1 MSDVQAFAI
10 DDLLRPLDEP
20 GPVGIRLRTS
30 DTVHP
35 ELRELMSRAKK
46 ALESEKKAS
55 DAGHDPAVAG
65 MSDWSTVKELGEK
78 LLTSTAK
85 DLDVAALMVAAAV
98 RTDGLAGL
106 VGGLELV
113 AGLIDRFWPDIFSA
127 ARAAAEAE
135 GGPVDEEQIVLDL
148 TKMIDQW
155 KAGLPGPISWIP
167 LTEGSDAG
175 SYALWQYEQ
184 AVQAEKLSPE
194 EREKRK
200 ATTVGRL
207 TQSAAQAAQRN
218 RDYFPRLLAQLEEV
232 TAHSNEVEAAF
243 QKHLSNGL
251 QGLAPSLIRVR
262 ERVDDIKRCLTHIAK
277 DYLAPPAQATG
288 AAGTAA
294 GGIPGALGPAGEPQ
308 GREEAFRQLS
318 QIADFFARTEPL
330 SLLAEQIRQVVKRGR
345 SSPEKYYAELI
356 DNEDSLRQ
364 FFRLVGIKP
373 SQEES
378 FEQSSES

>member
-1 MSDVQAFAI
+1 MSEAQAFPLAE
-10 DDLLRPLDEP
+10 LLSPLSEP
-20 GPVGIRLRTS
+20 GPSGIRLRTS

-35 ELRELMSRAKK
+35 ELRELIGQAKK

-55 DAGHDPAVAG
+55 DQGNDPSVAG
-65 MSDWSTVKELGEK
+65 MSEWSTVKEQGEK
-78 LLTSTAK
+78 LLINTSK
-85 DLDVAALMVAAAV
+85 DLDVAALMVTAAV
-98 RTDGLAGL
+98 RTDGLSGL

-113 AGLIDRFWPDIFSA
+113 AGLVDRYWDDIFSA
-127 ARAAAEAE
+127 ARTAAEAD
-135 GGPVDEEQIVLDL
+135 GAAPVDEEQIVLDL

-155 KAGLPGPISWIP
+155 KAGLPSPISWIP
-167 LTEGSDAG
+167 ITQGSDTG

-184 AVQAEKLSPE
+184 AVQAEKLSSE

-207 TQSAAQAAQRN
+207 TQSATQTAQRD
-218 RDYFPRLLAQLEEV
+218 RDYFPRLMAQLEE
-232 TAHSNEVEAAF
+232 AKKQSDCVEAAF

-262 ERVDDIKRCLTHIAK
+262 ERVDDIKRCLAHIAK
-277 DYLAPPAQATG
+277 DYLAPPAQPGSTTNMAG
-288 AAGTAA
+288 ANSVA
-294 GGIPGALGPAGEPQ
+294 GGIAGEPQ
-308 GREEAFRQLS
+308 GREDAFQQLS

-356 DNEDSLRQ
+356 DNEESLRQ

-373 SQEES
+373 IQEES
-378 FEQSSES
+378 GEPSSE